1 MFYSSEEDALIDLLK
16 VRRARATLCLLM
28 VGLGFGVSAC
38 GADAADY
45 EPTPPPGPTNNSNN
59 NGQSPSVNN
68 ISGQDMGGAQ
78 QDMEPFIPEE
88 EEFLVKSLA
97 STSTYVFVPNSSEL
111 GDTVARIDGRD
122 YQVTPLRVGLSPKVV
137 AAAEVEGLGAIAYA
151 LCSGS
156 SEVAVIRAD
165 ALNEDGKSR
174 GRVNLLRIPREVN
187 AMAMAPGGRHAL
199 LYINPKEPLPPGA
212 SVASLQTLAL
222 VRLGLDGQP
231 DEVFQLS
238 VTRQI
243 REIEFSADGRLAM
256 IVGQEGVNLIE
267 LDQIQGDAFIGPLP
281 FDTSVNSLPVAD
293 LEVELSQD
301 GSFIVARTSQLRGL
315 LVRRLDRP
323 GQRFIEL
330 PGIPTDIDLIDGQAA
345 PDGLGVRKVLA
356 TVRGAKQAVIVDVD
370 EVLDAPADQPPPLE
384 TIDLAGVPAGLA
396 QLTPDQAQVLLYSS
410 LDDLPIMGIWDFA
423 SAQLRTF
430 ALRNQIRSV
439 AISADGESALIIHRP
454 QSPLPGERPPYA
466 NPQRAFVLSEGITL
480 FHLPTGYQRP
490 IALTSEP
497 LDIVMTQD
505 ADARSVVYLMLR
517 SADAALQGIM
527 RLNMSTARADF
538 YKTSRSPAQLGLVA
552 DKVFVVQDA
561 DQGRITFMDVNSGQ
575 QRTVSGYELNARID

>member
-1 MFYSSEEDALIDLLK
+1 MIDLLK
-16 VRRARATLCLLM
+16 ARRSRAVICLLAA
-28 VGLGFGVSAC
+28 GLGLGLSAC
-38 GADAADY
+38 GADDSGY
-45 EPTPPPGPTNNSNN
+45 SPEPRVPGTSNNMTNNPSPSNN
-59 NGQSPSVNN
+59 GNA
-68 ISGQDMGGAQ
+68 QDMGGAQ

-97 STSTYVFVPNSSEL
+97 STSTYVFVPNSSTL

-122 YQVTPLRVGLSPKVV
+122 YQVTPLRVGLEPKVV
-137 AAAEVEGLGAIAYA
+137 AAAELEGIGAIAYA
-151 LCSGS
+151 LCAGS
-156 SEVAVIRAD
+156 SEVAIIRAD

-174 GRVNLLRIPREVN
+174 GRVNLMRIPREVN
-187 AMAMAPGGRHAL
+187 ALAMAPGGRHAL
-199 LYINPKEPLPPGA
+199 LYINPKEPLPAGA

-222 VRLGLDGQP
+222 VRLGLDGEP

-267 LDQIQGDAFIGPLP
+267 LDKIQGDAFIGPLP

-323 GQRFIEL
+323 GQRLIEL

-345 PDGLGVRKVLA
+345 PDAMGARKVLA
-356 TVRGAKQAVIVDVD
+356 TVRGAKIAVIIDVD
-370 EVLDAPADQPPPLE
+370 EALDAPADEPPPME
-384 TIDLAGVPAGLA
+384 TIPLDGVRAGLA
-396 QLTPDQAQVLLYSS
+396 QLTLDQSKVLLYSS
-410 LDDLPIMGIWDFA
+410 LDELPMMGIWDFA

-454 QSPLPGERPPYA
+454 QLPLPQELPPYSD
-466 NPQRAFVLSEGITL
+466 PQRAFVLSEGVTL

-505 ADARSVVYLMLR
+505 ADGRSVVYLMLR
-517 SADAALQGIM
+517 GADPALQGVM

-538 YKTSRSPAQLGLVA
+538 FKTSRSPAQLGLVA
-552 DKVFVVQDA
+552 DKIFVVQDA